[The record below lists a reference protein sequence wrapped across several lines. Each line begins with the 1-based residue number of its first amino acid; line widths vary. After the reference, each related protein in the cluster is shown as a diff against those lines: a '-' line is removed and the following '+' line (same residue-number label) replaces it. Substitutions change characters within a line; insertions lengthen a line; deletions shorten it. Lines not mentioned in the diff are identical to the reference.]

1 MQIHQ
6 RAGRDSAYDLFID
19 VPDKEGVILEILQL
33 LQGISLV
40 NIHINEENR
49 EDIHGILQLTFK
61 NAEDQER
68 AQDIDQPGDVL
79 YCPCSLGLKKDLH
92 QNACFILGILKEKQ
106 YNRSILSVKE
116 PRKWQIFMM

>member
-1 MQIHQ
+1 MAETIQADNEEAIWTFFHEGRKHRKEMQIHQ

-68 AQDIDQPGDVL
+68 AQALISQATSYTVL
-79 YCPCSLGLKKDLH
+79 
-92 QNACFILGILKEKQ
+92 A
-106 YNRSILSVKE
+106 R
-116 PRKWQIFMM
+116 